1 MNQNLYENISFNE
14 VISDDISLINWLR
27 QMANQYHLKYLLAH
41 AEDGVIWGRF
51 NENNELITADS
62 VFSPDIFD
70 IDLPKL
76 RLLTLQQCRIFGENG
91 EILLWKTNK
100 KWKARIIKDDS
111 SVEHIPEK
119 QILWGTQIE
128 KGKNGENGE
137 QNGFTLLSDGSQGLK
152 HAVPITDLSNYFSDD
167 KTKLY
172 RPVRLNVKH
181 YIKYD
186 EETGIG
192 RIFLS
197 RLVSLKPSIMKIQ

>member
-1 MNQNLYENISFNE
+1 GCQ
-14 VISDDISLINWLR
+14 
-27 QMANQYHLKYLLAH
+27 H
-41 AEDGVIWGRF
+41 
-51 NENNELITADS
+51 
-62 VFSPDIFD
+62 PD
-70 IDLPKL
+70 
-76 RLLTLQQCRIFGENG
+76 T
-91 EILLWKTNK
+91 WKS
-100 KWKARIIKDDS
+100 RIIKDDS
-111 SVEHIPEK
+111 SIEHIPEK

-152 HAVPITDLSNYFSDD
+152 HAVPITDLSNYFSKD
-167 KTKLY
+167 KPY

-197 RLVSLKPSIMKIQ
+197 RLISLNPSIIKIQ

>member
-1 MNQNLYENISFNE
+1 MNQNLYENISLNE
-14 VISDDISLINWLR
+14 VISDDISLINWLQ
-27 QMANQYHLKYLLAH
+27 QMANQYHLKYFLAH

-51 NENNELITADS
+51 NESYHLITADS
-62 VFSPDIFD
+62 VFSPEIFN
-70 IDLPKL
+70 IHLPKL
-76 RLLTLQQCRIFGENG
+76 RLLTLQQCRIFGETA
-91 EILLWKTNK
+91 EILLWKAQKT
-100 KWKARIIKDDS
+100 WKARIIKDDS

-119 QILWGTQIE
+119 QILWGTQVE
-128 KGKNGENGE
+128 KGKNAENGE

-152 HAVPITDLSNYFSDD
+152 HAVPITGLSNYFSED
-167 KTKLY
+167 KTQLY

-197 RLVSLKPSIMKIQ
+197 RLVSLNPSIIKIQ